1 MERDGIAMVKFL
13 KWLKE
18 AVPAGN
24 ESELSVDRKL
34 YELRAEQANFKGI
47 SFDTIAGYKEHAA
60 IVHYEATP
68 ETDIP
73 LKPEGMLLLDSGAQ
87 YPDGT
92 TDITRTIVLGPL
104 SDEEKTDYTLV
115 LKGFLQLQNAVFPEG
130 TCGTQLDVLARQAMW
145 KAGINY
151 FHGTGHGVGQFPLC
165 TRRASPNQDEP
176 YAHYSPS
183 GYDGN
188 QRTGHLQS
196 RPSRYPHRKH
206 VADSACH
213 GE

>member
-151 FHGTGHGVGQFPLC
+151 FTVQGMVSVISSVYTKGL
-165 TRRASPNQDEP
+165 TK
-176 YAHYSPS
+176 S
-183 GYDGN
+183 G
-188 QRTGHLQS
+188 
-196 RPSRYPHRKH
+196 
-206 VADSACH
+206 
-213 GE
+213 